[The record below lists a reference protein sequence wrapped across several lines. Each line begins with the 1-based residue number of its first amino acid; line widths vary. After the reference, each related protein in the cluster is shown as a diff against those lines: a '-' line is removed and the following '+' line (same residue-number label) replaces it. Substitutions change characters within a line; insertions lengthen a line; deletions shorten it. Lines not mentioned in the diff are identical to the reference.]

1 MSAMNLR
8 IVLCLFLY
16 YYAVIMAMLVY
27 ILVMCIVCSNI
38 PTCRSHLGQMAGGG
52 SRVRVLW
59 GGHQGATCVL
69 QRTTMCTDLSGQGY
83 WWLFLE

>member
-8 IVLCLFLY
+8 IVLCLG
-16 YYAVIMAMLVY
+16 MLVY
-27 ILVMCIVCSNI
+27 ILVVCIVRSNI
-38 PTCRSHLGQMAGGG
+38 PTCISHLGQMAGGG

-69 QRTTMCTDLSGQGY
+69 RRTAVHTDSSGQGY
-83 WWLFLE
+83 CWLFLE